1 MNEPTYEEAE
11 HRRRGVPQGYRQ
23 GLITAIT
30 VLLGFTL
37 AFLRYWGFE
46 APGEWTKQSI
56 VATVALGIAVLLQ
69 IIALVRSW
77 RLEDDHTREYR
88 KTVLYLTWSTAL
100 LVLGLV
106 VAAIVFA
113 D

>member
-1 MNEPTYEEAE
+1 MHETGRDRTE
-11 HRRRGVPQGYRQ
+11 RRQSYVPQGYRQ

-69 IIALVRSW
+69 IIALVRSL
-77 RLEDDHTREYR
+77 RLEDDHPREYR
-88 KTVLYLTWSTAL
+88 KTVLYFTWSTAL
-100 LVLGLV
+100 L
-106 VAAIVFA
+106 
-113 D
+113 